1 MLHTNLGALL
11 GGEIIPRNL
20 RFHLI
25 KLARQAFCGNIG
37 TATSPTATQEA
48 AGAMIIQHLLALFL
62 IVVAPV
68 WDHLATERLKAS
80 KESRAKIAYY
90 RAMLIIGWIATVI
103 ALVTVGWHAILT
115 FDAGA
120 TNPSWLRQRSGA
132 RTFVAGALIGLLLV
146 IALSALQARRSA
158 AIREK
163 MEEAF
168 LRLSFILPR
177 TGEERIWWIFV
188 SLTAGICEEIL
199 YRGFLIHYFFAAPFH
214 AGLLLT
220 VIISSVIF
228 GAAHLYQGV
237 AGVISTAIL
246 GLIFSAVFLT
256 TGTLVVPM
264 ILHALIDL
272 RILLILR
279 PKQQLSAEA

>member
-1 MLHTNLGALL
+1 MSGVSMLHTNLGALL

-146 IALSALQARRSA
+146 IALSALPARRSA
-158 AIREK
+158 AI
-163 MEEAF
+163 
-168 LRLSFILPR
+168 
-177 TGEERIWWIFV
+177 
-188 SLTAGICEEIL
+188 
-199 YRGFLIHYFFAAPFH
+199 
-214 AGLLLT
+214 
-220 VIISSVIF
+220 
-228 GAAHLYQGV
+228 
-237 AGVISTAIL
+237 
-246 GLIFSAVFLT
+246 
-256 TGTLVVPM
+256 
-264 ILHALIDL
+264 
-272 RILLILR
+272 
-279 PKQQLSAEA
+279 

>member
-228 GAAHLYQGV
+228 GVAHLYQGV

>member
-1 MLHTNLGALL
+1 
-11 GGEIIPRNL
+11 
-20 RFHLI
+20 
-25 KLARQAFCGNIG
+25 
-37 TATSPTATQEA
+37 
-48 AGAMIIQHLLALFL
+48 MIIQHLLALFL

-68 WDHLATERLKAS
+68 WDHFATKRLKAS
-80 KESRAKIAYY
+80 EESRVKIAYY
-90 RAMLIIGWIATVI
+90 RAIVIIGWIATVI
-103 ALVTVGWHAILT
+103 ALVTVGWRAILT

-120 TNPSWLRQRSGA
+120 TSPSWLPLRGGA
-132 RTFVAGALIGLLLV
+132 HTFVAGVLIALLLL

-158 AIREK
+158 AIQEK
-163 MEEAF
+163 MEKAF
-168 LRLSFILPR
+168 LRLSFILPL
-177 TGEERIWWIFV
+177 TGEERTWWIFV

-214 AGLLLT
+214 APLAVALI
-220 VIISSVIF
+220 VSSVIF
-228 GAAHLYQGV
+228 GAVHLYQGI

-246 GLIFSAVFLT
+246 GLIFSAIFLT

-279 PKQQLSAEA
+279 PNPQLAAEA

>member
-37 TATSPTATQEA
+37 AATSPTATQEA

-228 GAAHLYQGV
+228 GVAHLYQGV